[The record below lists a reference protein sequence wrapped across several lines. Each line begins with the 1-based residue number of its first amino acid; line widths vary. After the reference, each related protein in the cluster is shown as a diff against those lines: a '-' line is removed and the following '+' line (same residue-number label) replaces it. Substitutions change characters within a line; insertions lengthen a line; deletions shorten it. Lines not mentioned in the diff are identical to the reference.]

1 MVVLV
6 ATSGE
11 TLLKPGTYPAII
23 VEVAEKERDG
33 RKFLVWTFEVK
44 YSGSKT
50 TRVRKPTSM
59 AFGPK
64 SAARS
69 IVEAALGRKVRDGEQ
84 IDTDDLLGCRSR
96 WSSPVAAG
104 RTVQKPIRSR
114 RFCRSMTRTTC
125 RSEQAGGAG
134 LPRLPH
140 SQGVTYA
147 RICLKLYSSWP

>member
-1 MVVLV
+1 MAILV

-11 TLLKPGTYPAII
+11 ILLKPSTYPAVI
-23 VEVAEKERDG
+23 VEVSEKERDG
-33 RKFLVWTFEVK
+33 RKYLLWTFEVK

-84 IDTDDLLGCRSR
+84 IDTDDLVGCRVQLVITRSSR
-96 WSSPVAAG
+96 SDGSATN
-104 RTVQKPIRSR
+104 TVESV
-114 RFCRSMTRTTC
+114 
-125 RSEQAGGAG
+125 
-134 LPRLPH
+134 LPAMDEDDLPF
-140 SQGVTYA
+140 
-147 RICLKLYSSWP
+147 